1 MTRSHARQGRCA
13 IKMAL
18 AVAQVAGVLLLGC
31 CRATP
36 NADLPGLAERPPLPW
51 SVLVTGGAF
60 VEPPT
65 NLTDEPRARTFADT
79 SGEALELEAL
89 VQVLAR
95 GRVFVRS
102 QADAQSSTA
111 RAGIA
116 TATQPGELQQ
126 VMNSARLAGH
136 DYLLVIERVD
146 DGPIE
151 TLGVNGQWPITLA
164 TWLLVGIGAVIPDH
178 TYESRASLRASLR
191 DAQDGH
197 AVQELLIGTGTVDLS
212 LLERTSVWGWVQSIL
227 IPPFWVGDD
236 PPSVL
241 AQVQPIARQRLML
254 GLAQRLKSV
263 DVADRLVR
271 NQPAAVDVQRV
282 AGGLR
287 LDLVAQEAISFLR
300 LRLDDRALTGAAF
313 DSFHR
318 ALLASR
324 TPADRGLRYT
334 AVLPFDEPGERLQV
348 LIQTTSG
355 RTGSVTVAMRGVR

>member
-1 MTRSHARQGRCA
+1 
-13 IKMAL
+13 MAL
-18 AVAQVAGVLLLGC
+18 AVAQAAGVLLLGC
-31 CRATP
+31 CRATES
-36 NADLPGLAERPPLPW
+36 ADLPGLAERPPLPW

-65 NLTDEPRARTFADT
+65 HLTDEPQRARTFADT
-79 SGEALELEAL
+79 TGEALELEAL
-89 VQVLAR
+89 AQVLAR

-102 QADAQSSTA
+102 QADAQSSAA
-111 RAGIA
+111 RARIA

-126 VMNSARLAGH
+126 VMDSARLAGH

-151 TLGVNGQWPITLA
+151 ALGVNGQWPITLA

-241 AQVQPIARQRLML
+241 AQVQPIARQRLMF

-271 NQPAAVDVQRV
+271 NQPAAVEMQRV

-287 LDLVAQEAISFLR
+287 LELVAQEAISFLR
-300 LRLDDRALTGAAF
+300 LRLDDRPFTGAAF

-324 TPADRGLRYT
+324 MPADRGLRYT
-334 AVLPFDEPGERLQV
+334 AVLSFDARGERLQV

-355 RTGSVTVAMRGVR
+355 RTGSVTVELRGVR